1 MKLKLYYNM
10 SFEFGYRVSSRRL
23 RIKDFCKS
31 ETLIDQELHIALKM
45 PTSET
50 AHAERERE
58 REHTCKIITRQSL
71 SN

>member
-58 REHTCKIITRQSL
+58 HTCKIITRQSL